1 MNELVTKN
9 TFAFATAMCV
19 SFLTCIANKRNK
31 QKMYTLRYLNTQD
44 KYEEISQ
51 YLLKQFPDKI
61 KDFLYLEELVS
72 QQNDWRRQRK
82 QKPKTLKVLSSGECV
97 ITIPWTYNDT
107 VYKIHIDHHNLVD
120 PEGKPEKLLQ
130 ASECSHF
137 PSESYIMKMNL
148 QCVSRDALIDF
159 VDSAVER
166 HNDDCNRYLEA
177 DNDTMSVYYYS
188 DDYWSLLSKTPKR
201 AIQTVYLKQGVKEDL
216 LTKVQTFFSQEIR
229 SDYLK
234 YGIPYK
240 SVHMI
245 YGPPGTGKTSV
256 IKSISSELDCDLFV
270 LPVTKTMLDS
280 NFVDAFNYINDKSDK
295 NRIVVIED
303 IDTMF
308 EERKEGDKNNG
319 ITMQGFLNCLD
330 GFTCIEGTLVFLTA
344 NKPEVLDNAMIRSC
358 RIDHKLELGYADKYQ
373 TQTMFEVFFPKQADK
388 FAEFYKFVKNK
399 QYTTAMLQEFLFYN
413 RKSDD
418 ILKQKNQFQEI
429 IEQNNTKHFELLKK
443 EERMYT

>member
-1 MNELVTKN
+1 MRQQ
-9 TFAFATAMCV
+9 
-19 SFLTCIANKRNK
+19 SDI
-31 QKMYTLRYLNTQD
+31 YTLRYLSTQD

-51 YLLKQFPDKI
+51 YLLKQFPEKI
-61 KDFLYLEELVS
+61 KEFLYLEELVS

-97 ITIPWTYNDT
+97 ITIPWTYNGT
-107 VYKIHIDHHNLVD
+107 VYKIHIDHHNMID
-120 PEGKPEKLLQ
+120 PKGKPEKLLQ
-130 ASECSHF
+130 ANDCAHF

-216 LTKVQTFFSQEIR
+216 LTKVQTFFSGEIR

-358 RIDHKLELGYADKYQ
+358 RIDHKLELSYADKYQ
-373 TQTMFEVFFPKQADK
+373 TQMMFAVFFPKQADK
-388 FAEFYKFVKNK
+388 FPEFYKFVRNK
-399 QYTTAMLQEFLFYN
+399 KYTTAMLQEFLFYN
-413 RKSDD
+413 RRAENIMDHKEKFQD
-418 ILKQKNQFQEI
+418 II
-429 IEQNNTKHFELLKK
+429 DQNNTKHFELLKK